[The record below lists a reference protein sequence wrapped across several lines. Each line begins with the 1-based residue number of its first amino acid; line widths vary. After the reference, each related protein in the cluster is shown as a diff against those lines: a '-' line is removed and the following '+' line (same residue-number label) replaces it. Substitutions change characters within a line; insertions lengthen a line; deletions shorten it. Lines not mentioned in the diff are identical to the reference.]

1 MDPHVTPK
9 ISLHPRVR
17 VRPAAAVRLVAS
29 GSLLAIAG
37 VHLQQYL
44 GEDYRVIPTIGLL
57 FLLNFIGGTTFGVY
71 FLIPAGP
78 RPSRIRSTVD
88 AMAAVAALGL
98 AAGAFVALFVS
109 EHTPLFG
116 FMEHGYRFA
125 IMFAVASEAVAMVAL
140 VIQLALIASARRPQR
155 GQHLGR
161 PLAT

>member
-1 MDPHVTPK
+1 MHFHVTTK
-9 ISLHPRVR
+9 ISLRPRVR

-37 VHLQQYL
+37 VHIQQYL

-57 FLLNFIGGTTFGVY
+57 FLLNFVGGTTFGVY
-71 FLIPAGP
+71 FLIPAG
-78 RPSRIRSTVD
+78 RKPSRIRSMVD

-98 AAGAFVALFVS
+98 AAGAFVGLFVS

-125 IMFAVASEAVAMVAL
+125 IVFALGSEAVAMAAL
-140 VIQLALIASARRPQR
+140 MIQLALTASALRPQR
-155 GQHLGR
+155 GQHHGR
-161 PLAT
+161 PLAA